1 MFFWRVHLSPISF
14 QDKEN
19 WTKMLSFVSQSPLT
33 IAIEKICVC
42 EHFKITLLQFKF
54 QAKIDTCFEVISI
67 ATFKTFLRIFDQV
80 LVSPIKKCHKRH
92 KCVCKCKRRFLLRRE
107 KNNLDLRSK
116 NNCSSLRKT
125 EDIYWPKKHLSYKD
139 QVTWLQST
147 FALKERKQ

>member
-42 EHFKITLLQFKF
+42 EHFKNALLLQFKF

-67 ATFKTFLRIFDQV
+67 ATFKTFLRIFDQL

-107 KNNLDLRSK
+107 KKNLDLRSK
-116 NNCSSLRKT
+116 TIVPPWGKQKIFIDRKNIFRTKMKSLDCKV
-125 EDIYWPKKHLSYKD
+125 L
-139 QVTWLQST
+139 L
-147 FALKERKQ
+147 L